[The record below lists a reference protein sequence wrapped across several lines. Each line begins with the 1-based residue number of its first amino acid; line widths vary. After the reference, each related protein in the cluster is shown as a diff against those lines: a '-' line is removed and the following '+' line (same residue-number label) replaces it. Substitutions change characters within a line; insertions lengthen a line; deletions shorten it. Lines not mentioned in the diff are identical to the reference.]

1 MLVGKGSIS
10 LTKKRVVK
18 DATWH
23 FLERLFVVRMH
34 ISGGTILVDRLD
46 VLDWF
51 HALKEK
57 GAVLDAVHCK
67 QCFSPRSSGT
77 QGR

>member
-1 MLVGKGSIS
+1 M
-10 LTKKRVVK
+10 K
-18 DATWH
+18 DAAWH

-34 ISGGTILVDRLD
+34 PSGGFIVVKRLD

-57 GAVLDAVHCK
+57 GVVLDAVHCK
-67 QCFSPRSSGT
+67 QCFSPCSSRAQGT
-77 QGR
+77 